1 MLEELIKFKLLFVVA
16 VLLFVF
22 PPSFADKGTLVD
34 EIKFIQYLDENTALQ
49 EVRNGNLD
57 LYYFRVPSD
66 RLEDFDSRK
75 NLQVFES
82 TGSYYSILANPTDSG
97 KFNPFSIKEVRF
109 ALNYLIDRNLIVNEL
124 LGGFGSTMVS
134 NYGIFS
140 ADYLGILDVTE
151 SFQFTYNPVLAEQ
164 IITEQL
170 EKSGAKKIDGIWN
183 FNNDPI
189 EITIFI
195 RSDDPVRKS
204 IGEIISSELE
214 SFGFIVKKDF
224 GDLNKAYV
232 IVYGSDPSEQK
243 WNLYTEA
250 WSSTGFSRY
259 DSISLAQMYAPW
271 FSNMPGN
278 NTPSY
283 WNYQNEFLD
292 TVTQNIYSGNF
303 ETSDERTLLIKDA
316 TKEGVNESVRI
327 FLASKVDQYV
337 ANESVT
343 GIINALG
350 AGVPSRFTPINAG
363 SEDDSLVIGVKQIY
377 QGAWNPVAGLG
388 DIYSNQIWTILSDPG
403 MYGHPF
409 TGEIQPLRTTWT
421 IETNGSHSSVP
432 VHDDSILWDTETK
445 SWEKV
450 ETDSTATSKVTF
462 DLNFSQWHNGETMDM
477 NDVLYSIYF
486 LSEWGS
492 EKGVND
498 KTYDSSFSPQAV
510 QNVNSL
516 IGFRI
521 VDADTIEVYTD
532 YWHFDKNQI
541 ASWAGVWSTTPWEI
555 MAAMEKSV
563 IDGKVAFSRSDATT
577 KNVSWLSL
585 IIPQDAKIIQHI
597 LEDYKINKHTP
608 AALDKFE
615 TNIQYFED
623 RYQQSI
629 DWIVENDHAIISNGP
644 FYLDRYSPESRTIV
658 VKSFDYGD
666 YPLEP
671 GKWSDFEHIAFPKIT
686 SIEID
691 ELLSSDSDTE
701 IPIITTDS
709 SEIYYFIS
717 NSRGVMISEGKVIVD
732 NNKSIISLDEQTLS
746 NLNTGANTLKVFAV
760 SDDVLR
766 PFEYSTSFLVSDTL
780 TALPSVEITTSLSE
794 SNQNDYSFLLIIIIL
809 ILGAAIIFVIKAKTQ
824 REKKP
829 LT

>member
-1 MLEELIKFKLLFVVA
+1 
-16 VLLFVF
+16 
-22 PPSFADKGTLVD
+22 
-34 EIKFIQYLDENTALQ
+34 
-49 EVRNGNLD
+49 
-57 LYYFRVPSD
+57 
-66 RLEDFDSRK
+66 
-75 NLQVFES
+75 
-82 TGSYYSILANPTDSG
+82 
-97 KFNPFSIKEVRF
+97 
-109 ALNYLIDRNLIVNEL
+109 
-124 LGGFGSTMVS
+124 
-134 NYGIFS
+134 
-140 ADYLGILDVTE
+140 
-151 SFQFTYNPVLAEQ
+151 
-164 IITEQL
+164 
-170 EKSGAKKIDGIWN
+170 
-183 FNNDPI
+183 
-189 EITIFI
+189 
-195 RSDDPVRKS
+195 
-204 IGEIISSELE
+204 
-214 SFGFIVKKDF
+214 
-224 GDLNKAYV
+224 
-232 IVYGSDPSEQK
+232 
-243 WNLYTEA
+243 
-250 WSSTGFSRY
+250 
-259 DSISLAQMYAPW
+259 
-271 FSNMPGN
+271 
-278 NTPSY
+278 
-283 WNYQNEFLD
+283 
-292 TVTQNIYSGNF
+292 
-303 ETSDERTLLIKDA
+303 
-316 TKEGVNESVRI
+316 
-327 FLASKVDQYV
+327 
-337 ANESVT
+337 
-343 GIINALG
+343 
-350 AGVPSRFTPINAG
+350 
-363 SEDDSLVIGVKQIY
+363 
-377 QGAWNPVAGLG
+377 
-388 DIYSNQIWTILSDPG
+388 
-403 MYGHPF
+403 
-409 TGEIQPLRTTWT
+409 
-421 IETNGSHSSVP
+421 
-432 VHDDSILWDTETK
+432 
-445 SWEKV
+445 
-450 ETDSTATSKVTF
+450 
-462 DLNFSQWHNGETMDM
+462 MDM

-492 EKGVND
+492 EKGIND

-629 DWIVENDHAIISNGP
+629 DWIVENDHAVISNGP

>member
-1 MLEELIKFKLLFVVA
+1 MLEELIKFKLLFVIA

-134 NYGIFS
+134 NYGTFS

-421 IETNGSHSSVP
+421 IETNGLH
-432 VHDDSILWDTETK
+432 
-445 SWEKV
+445 
-450 ETDSTATSKVTF
+450 
-462 DLNFSQWHNGETMDM
+462 M
-477 NDVLYSIYF
+477 
-486 LSEWGS
+486 
-492 EKGVND
+492 
-498 KTYDSSFSPQAV
+498 
-510 QNVNSL
+510 SL
-516 IGFRI
+516 I
-521 VDADTIEVYTD
+521 
-532 YWHFDKNQI
+532 
-541 ASWAGVWSTTPWEI
+541 
-555 MAAMEKSV
+555 
-563 IDGKVAFSRSDATT
+563 
-577 KNVSWLSL
+577 
-585 IIPQDAKIIQHI
+585 HI
-597 LEDYKINKHTP
+597 
-608 AALDKFE
+608 
-615 TNIQYFED
+615 
-623 RYQQSI
+623 
-629 DWIVENDHAIISNGP
+629 
-644 FYLDRYSPESRTIV
+644 
-658 VKSFDYGD
+658 
-666 YPLEP
+666 
-671 GKWSDFEHIAFPKIT
+671 
-686 SIEID
+686 
-691 ELLSSDSDTE
+691 
-701 IPIITTDS
+701 
-709 SEIYYFIS
+709 
-717 NSRGVMISEGKVIVD
+717 
-732 NNKSIISLDEQTLS
+732 
-746 NLNTGANTLKVFAV
+746 
-760 SDDVLR
+760 
-766 PFEYSTSFLVSDTL
+766 
-780 TALPSVEITTSLSE
+780 
-794 SNQNDYSFLLIIIIL
+794 
-809 ILGAAIIFVIKAKTQ
+809 
-824 REKKP
+824 
-829 LT
+829 